1 MFVETA
7 KSTGGI
13 SMAFYRGSML
23 MSDGSSSIATEI
35 KLLYALEMAES
46 LKCISMEVMLFQY

>member
-13 SMAFYRGSML
+13 PMAFYRGSML
-23 MSDGSSSIATEI
+23 MFDGSSSKATEI
-35 KLLYALEMAES
+35 KLLYALGMAKS
-46 LKCISMEVMLFQY
+46 LKSIPMEVMLLQY